1 MKYECLE
8 EKCRKVFLSRA
19 TVSYTKSDQGVI
31 VVETYLVCPYC
42 LSKNVDT
49 IKVPALRIESIVSVK
64 TAEADELI
72 KKGYVVKDSYAS
84 SVTLVKYGVV
94 EEKPPEKKQ
103 SLQESQEAIEKS
115 SAELRKDLE
124 GFHGP

>member
-8 EKCRKVFLSRA
+8 EKCGKTFLSRA

-49 IKVPALRIESIVSVK
+49 IKAPALRIESIVSVK
-64 TAEADELI
+64 TADADEFI

-84 SVTLVKYGVV
+84 SVTLVKYGAV
-94 EEKPPEKKQ
+94 EEKPPEKKP
-103 SLQESQEAIEKS
+103 SLQESQAAIDQEA
-115 SAELRKDLE
+115 ARMRKDLE